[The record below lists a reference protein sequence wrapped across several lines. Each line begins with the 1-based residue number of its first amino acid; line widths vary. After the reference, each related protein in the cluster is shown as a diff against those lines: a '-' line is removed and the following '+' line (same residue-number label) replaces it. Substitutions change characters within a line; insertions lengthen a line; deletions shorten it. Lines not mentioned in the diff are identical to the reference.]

1 MDEPE
6 KTQSPSPDGPPPKR
20 YPVHRAGEGARR
32 IAKELVD
39 PAPDGIHPAL
49 IPGLGVEQTNRVFR
63 TDRVVFTVALIFTIG
78 FITWGIVAGDSLASF
93 ASGALDWVITYTGWF
108 FTSIATVVL
117 IFMLWVGFGRF
128 GRIRLGTDDEK
139 PEFSMF
145 SWISMLFAAGMGI
158 GLVFWGAAEPLTFF
172 ESPPPGSAE
181 AGTVEAMHTA
191 LTQVLYHWG
200 PQAWAFYALIGG
212 AIAYGAYRRG
222 RLPLISSI
230 FAPLLG
236 EHRTSGPIGK
246 TIDIFAIIVTL
257 FGTAASLG
265 LGALQIGHGVEIIA
279 GIGEVGNAVLIGVIT
294 VLTIAF
300 IISAVSGV
308 SRGIRALSN
317 INAAVAMLLALF
329 VFFVGPTMLIL
340 QVIPSVA
347 AQFVGDLPQMIA
359 RSGSQGEEAQAF
371 LSAWTIFYWAWW
383 ISWSP
388 FVGMFIAK
396 VSRGRTLRQFVAV
409 VVIVPSA
416 VSFLWFAIF
425 GTTAINDQMNGANLP
440 VSPSEEVLFNVLAD
454 LPLAGIT
461 TVIAAVL
468 VAIFFVTGAD
478 SASLVMGT
486 LSQQGKPDPSRW
498 VTVVWG
504 TLVGAIAAVL
514 LVAGGEEGGG
524 LQALQNVTIVA
535 ALPFAIIMAFMMVA
549 FTKDLRSDPLIMRDA
564 YAERAV
570 RHSVRV
576 GLEEHGDDFALAAV
590 AYDHS
595 QDDLAWVEPKV
606 DEALVETYTAAIDVI
621 EPADDS
627 GTASAAASTEQPASD
642 ATAADGAAEG
652 TTPAAPPK
660 VHGRRSAS
668 AIEPSTGVIGLPGRA
683 DTDRGATEGA
693 APGGVSEPE
702 YSRRRGERDPE

>member
-6 KTQSPSPDGPPPKR
+6 KTTSPAQAGPPHPSS
-20 YPVHRAGEGARR
+20 PAARAGDSAKR

-63 TDRVVFTVALIFTIG
+63 TDRVVFAIALAFTIG
-78 FITWGIVAGDSLASF
+78 FIAWGVLAGDSLA
-93 ASGALDWVITYTGWF
+93 AAAAAGLDWVITYTGWF

-117 IFMLWVGFGRF
+117 VFMLWVGFGRF

-236 EHRTSGPIGK
+236 EQRTSGPIGK

-279 GIGEVGNAVLIGVIT
+279 GVGPVGNGLLIGVIT

-300 IISAVSGV
+300 ILSAVSGV

-340 QVIPSVA
+340 NVIPSVA
-347 AQFVGDLPQMIA
+347 AQFIGDLPQMIA

-396 VSRGRTLRQFVAV
+396 VSRGRTLRQFVSV

-425 GTTAINDQMNGANLP
+425 GTTAINDQMNGAGLA
-440 VSPSEEVLFNVLAD
+440 VSPSEEVLFSVLAD

-514 LVAGGEEGGG
+514 LVAGGEDGGG
-524 LQALQNVTIVA
+524 LTALQNVTIIA

-549 FTKDLRSDPLIMRDA
+549 FTKDLRSDPLIQRDA

-590 AYDHS
+590 PYDHS
-595 QDDLAWVEPKV
+595 QDDLAWVEPQT
-606 DEALVETYTAAIDVI
+606 DETLLETYTAAIDVI

-627 GTASAAASTEQPASD
+627 AVAAPAE
-642 ATAADGAAEG
+642 ADGAAG
-652 TTPAAPPK
+652 STDAAGSSDAAQPAAPPK

-668 AIEPSTGVIGLPGRA
+668 AIEPSTGVIGLPGSS
-683 DTDRGATEGA
+683 DKDRGASEGA
-693 APGGVSEPE
+693 APGGASNPDLPT
-702 YSRRRGERDPE
+702 RRGERDPE